1 LEATRRIQRS
11 HPLERSHMTLFPE
24 SFFIFLIYTAL
35 CWTGLGAA
43 VLIFLLL
50 KDFKNK
56 KIW

>member
-1 LEATRRIQRS
+1 
-11 HPLERSHMTLFPE
+11 MTLFPE